1 MSRAVPLIDEIR
13 MHTLMWVS
21 DPDFKRVSPA
31 LNQALTTLLNEVKL
45 QNALKEMGE
54 ELSGAG
60 SVNDEKKKFIAI
72 FKSKFLEYTDFEYTE
87 DITSV
92 TSCLVVK
99 LNERLIREG
108 TNSQEYL
115 NWFFDEWA
123 REERNKKYMPPNIS
137 FVCTS
142 WIVDKYI
149 FVHKDS
155 LRIRQKDLVMTQA
168 KNKILEI
175 SVRYLEKKPNKDM
188 GLKMLAFSRGRESM
202 KKFVDAIK
210 KYAQA
215 NGDNDVLKEFE
226 DINI

>member
-1 MSRAVPLIDEIR
+1 MPRAIPLVDEIR
-13 MHTLMWVS
+13 MHALMWVS
-21 DPDFKRVSPA
+21 DPDFKKASPA
-31 LNQALTTLLNEVKL
+31 LTQALMTLLNEVKL

-54 ELSGAG
+54 EISGTG
-60 SVNDEKKKFIAI
+60 SVNEEKKKFIAI
-72 FKSKFLEYTDFEYTE
+72 FKSKFLEYADFEHTE
-87 DITSV
+87 DITNV
-92 TSCLVVK
+92 TSHLIVK
-99 LNERLIREG
+99 LNERLIKEG

-123 REERNKKYMPPNIS
+123 REERNKKYMPPTMS

-142 WIVDKYI
+142 WIVDKYM
-149 FVHKDS
+149 FMHKDS

-175 SVRYLEKKPNKDM
+175 SVRYLERKPNKDM
-188 GLKMLAFSRGRESM
+188 GIKMLAFSRGQESM

-215 NGDNDVLKEFE
+215 NGDADVLKEFA